1 MPTTFYAVPV
11 SNYAAT
17 VRLLLQLKGVPFL
30 EQMPPDGYGSAKY
43 KAVVPTGTVP
53 AIVDDEVALSESA
66 VIAEYLDERY
76 PSPTLLPPP
85 GEVAAR
91 ARVRLLQRL
100 HDTRIEPPLRALFGH
115 VDPAKRDPAVV
126 EAQLATFEARLLEIA
141 QLAVPAPF
149 LAGAKPTL
157 ADYAYPATLLLG
169 ERMGDALERRW
180 QMPASLGP
188 WWQRLRGLPAVA
200 AMLHDYG
207 RAVDAWID
215 VKLSS
220 PAA

>member
-30 EQMPPDGYGSAKY
+30 ERLPPDGYGSAAY
-43 KAVVPTGTVP
+43 KAIVPTGTVP
-53 AIVDDEVALSESA
+53 AIVDDAVALSESA

-76 PSPTLLPPP
+76 PSPALLPPP
-85 GEVAAR
+85 DDVAAR
-91 ARVRLLQRL
+91 ARVRLMQRL

-115 VDPAKRDPAVV
+115 VDPEKRDAGAV
-126 EAQLATFEARLLEIA
+126 EAQLALLEARLDE
-141 QLAVPAPF
+141 LASLTEPAPF
-149 LAGAKPTL
+149 LAGALPTL

-169 ERMGDALERRW
+169 ERMGDVLERRW
-180 QMPASLGP
+180 QLPPALGP
-188 WWQRLRGLPAVA
+188 WWHRLRGLPAVA

-207 RAVDAWID
+207 LAVDAWIAT
-215 VKLSS
+215 KLSA
-220 PAA
+220 PAG